1 MAAVPAEQPV
11 TLREVT
17 PDRKI
22 ADLIAAWTASHDR
35 PFVSFE
41 YFAPRTDDG
50 VRNLTARFGR
60 MAKQRTTMGAYLFSL
75 PTQSRCSWT

>member
-1 MAAVPAEQPV
+1 M
-11 TLREVT
+11 REVT

-22 ADLIAAWTASHDR
+22 ADLIADWAATHDR

-60 MAKQRTTMGAYLFSL
+60 MAKQRMNVAPCLLS
-75 PTQSRCSWT
+75 